1 MEKSSSE
8 SGLVT
13 GTYRCDN
20 CGESFL
26 LMLPY
31 LYEQAIG
38 GLNTPVFATHGPG
51 CNFQVFHL
59 VDE

>member
-1 MEKSSSE
+1 MEKTE
-8 SGLVT
+8 LVT

-20 CGESFL
+20 CEEIFP

-38 GLNTPVFATHGPG
+38 GLNSPVFASHGPELK